1 MKMKLDVKYNDGATA
16 AATVA
21 AVDFVGFE
29 EKFDRSIAK
38 FQTELKFT
46 DLCWLAWHS
55 LHRADASLGD
65 FHDWLETVE
74 GVTFGEDSEIVP
86 LESPASIGR

>member
-1 MKMKLDVKYNDGATA
+1 MKMNLEVAYNDGATV

-21 AVDFVGFE
+21 AVDFVRFE
-29 EKFDRSIAK
+29 ETFDRSVAK
-38 FQTELKFT
+38 FQTELKFS

-55 LHRADASLGD
+55 LQRKDKNLGD
-65 FHDWLETVE
+65 FHAWLDGVD

-86 LESPASIGR
+86 LESPASIGQ